1 MSLNVSLS
9 IALQTL
15 ISTSYAVI
23 DIFLI
28 VVLVALGKE
37 FDKDAL
43 SVPIMSSIAGPFL
56 VHLYPVLI
64 RSVTLNYT
72 EMRISE
78 SAVAVY
84 EGIIRRD
91 AHFESIMVGSAILAC
106 LFACT
111 FTMFSINRMVKKG
124 ESMGECH
131 NMRRPV
137 YSVLLGTMLSIFAH
151 NNIQMGARFY
161 WNVVTFSI
169 ILMTIITLIV
179 TMKIR
184 KLTDDPK
191 IAPIYSIFKVL
202 AIFECVVTILILPRS
217 MKELEIAIYF
227 KHMPLQIAQLD
238 SIPRLMIIMGI
249 VCLPPYN
256 TRLLD
261 TLKSYACCACC
272 CLKSKINENR
282 DSKEKDVESC
292 NQNEKTISETSTG
305 TDIGPPP
312 SYSTLE
318 KQSEVPELPP
328 KEPVLI
334 AA

>member
-9 IALQTL
+9 IALHTL
-15 ISTSYAVI
+15 ISTSYAMI
-23 DIFLI
+23 DILLIAVLI
-28 VVLVALGKE
+28 VLGKE

-43 SVPIMSSIAGPFL
+43 SVPIMLSISGPFL
-56 VHLYPVLI
+56 MHLYPVLI

-72 EMRISE
+72 EIRVSE

-84 EGIIRRD
+84 KGIIRRD
-91 AHFESIMVGSAILAC
+91 AHFESVMVGSAILAC

-124 ESMGECH
+124 EFTGECH
-131 NMRRPV
+131 NMRRTI
-137 YSVLLGTMLSIFAH
+137 YSVMLGTMLSIFAH
-151 NNIQMGARFY
+151 NQIQMGARFY

-179 TMKIR
+179 TLKIR
-184 KLTDDPK
+184 NLADDPK
-191 IAPIYSIFKVL
+191 IVPIYSIFKVL
-202 AIFECVVTILILPRS
+202 VIFECVVTILILPRS
-217 MKELEIAIYF
+217 MRELEIAIYF
-227 KHMPLQIAQLD
+227 KYMPLEIAQLD
-238 SIPRLMIIMGI
+238 SIPRLMIVMGI
-249 VCLPPYN
+249 VCLPPYS
-256 TRLLD
+256 TRLLA
-261 TLKSYACCACC
+261 TLKSCACCACC

-318 KQSEVPELPP
+318 KQPEAPELPP

-334 AA
+334 VA